1 MNPREKRRLKSK
13 DKKKSNSQSIIYTN
27 YVLTMSYDG
36 SSFGGYAK
44 QKFNNTIEE
53 NLQVVID
60 EFIGEHVKL
69 IESSRTDAK
78 VHACRQHVMFKSSMN
93 INKDKFL
100 KYCEENLNSNIEIE
114 NIEPKKQDFHVR
126 YDVKSKTYIY
136 KMHENKNVF
145 LKKYSYYLNNT
156 KLDVSYINQIC
167 KLFEGTHD
175 FKAFSNPKKDA
186 KSTMR
191 TINFFKLVDSGSG
204 HYEFIINADG
214 FLYNMIRIIIGSIIY
229 WNNNNTP
236 IAEVKKTIDSLEKT
250 KAQTKISPVGLYL
263 YDILF

>member
-1 MNPREKRRLKSK
+1 MNPREKRRLKNKSK
-13 DKKKSNSQSIIYTN
+13 NTLNSTPITYIN
-27 YVLTMSYDG
+27 YVLTISYDG

-53 NLQVVID
+53 NLQIVID
-60 EFIGEHVKL
+60 GFIGEHVK
-69 IESSRTDAK
+69 IVESSRTDAK
-78 VHACRQHVMFKSSMN
+78 VHACKQLVMFKSSMK

-100 KYCEENLNSNIEIE
+100 KYCEENLNPNIEIE
-114 NIEPKKQDFHVR
+114 NIEQKNQDFHVR

-145 LKKYSYYLNNT
+145 LKKYSYYLNET
-156 KLDVSYINQIC
+156 KLNVSYINQIC

-186 KSTMR
+186 KSTVR
-191 TINFFKLVDSGSG
+191 TINSFELRDLGSG
-204 HYEFIINADG
+204 RYKFIINADG

-236 IAEVKKTIDSLEKT
+236 ITEVKQAIDSLEKT